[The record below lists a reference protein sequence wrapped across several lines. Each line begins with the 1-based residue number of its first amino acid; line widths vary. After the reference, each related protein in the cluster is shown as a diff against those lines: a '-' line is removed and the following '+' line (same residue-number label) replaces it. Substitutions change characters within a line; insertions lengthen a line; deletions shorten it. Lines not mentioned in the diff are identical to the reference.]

1 MSMYRI
7 AVRVVGLTVG
17 IMIGVVFGAVIEI
30 GGTSQNAGAAAVA
43 VAIAIG
49 GIGYIMGPHVV
60 RGVVWRAKE
69 AVADASIEDIVA
81 IVLGFAFG
89 ALVAAPIAFIVSLV
103 PGRVGDVVALVLAI
117 IIIASAIVVAQL
129 RKHDLID
136 PWFRRRDAEAI
147 KPKPEREAI
156 PAQSVAAMMI
166 DTNIMIDGRVG
177 DVVRSGFLPGTIL
190 VPQFILS
197 ELQRIA
203 DADDPLRRARGR
215 RGLEALNQ
223 LRHEIPDRI
232 EVVDDPVKEE
242 KQVDAKLIR
251 LARERGCR
259 ILTNDYNLE
268 KVAQVQGVEVLNL
281 NELANALRP
290 VVRPGEEITLSV
302 VQEGREAGQG
312 VGFLD
317 DGTMVVVDGGRRLV
331 GSESPVT
338 VTRLLQTGAGRMVF
352 ATPKQIGA

>member
-1 MSMYRI
+1 MSIKRI
-7 AVRVVGLTVG
+7 AVRVVGLAVG
-17 IMIGVVFGAVIEI
+17 ILIGVFFGALIEV
-30 GGTSQNAGAAAVA
+30 GGTSQNAGAAAAA

-49 GIGYIMGPHVV
+49 GIGYIMGPHVFRGLV
-60 RGVVWRAKE
+60 RRAKQG
-69 AVADASIEDIVA
+69 VAEASIEDIVA
-81 IVLGFAFG
+81 VALGSAFG

-103 PGRVGDVVALVLAI
+103 PGRMGDAVALVAAI
-117 IIIASAIVVAQL
+117 CIVASAIVVAQL

-136 PWFRRRDAEAI
+136 PWFRRGDD
-147 KPKPEREAI
+147 PEQPTA
-156 PAQSVAAMMI
+156 PASPASVLPAVMI

-177 DVVRSGFLPGTIL
+177 DVVRTGFLPGTIL
-190 VPQFILS
+190 IPQFILT

-203 DADDPLRRARGR
+203 DADDPVRRARGR
-215 RGLEALNQ
+215 RGLEALRQ
-223 LRHEIPDRI
+223 LRHEIPERV
-232 EVVDDPVKEE
+232 EVLDDPVSEE
-242 KQVDAKLIR
+242 KHVDAKLIR
-251 LARERGCR
+251 LARDRGAR

-281 NELANALRP
+281 NELTSALRP
-290 VVRPGEEITLSV
+290 VVRPGEELTLSV

-331 GSESPVT
+331 GSESAVT

-352 ATPKQIGA
+352 ATPK

>member
-1 MSMYRI
+1 MSIYRI
-7 AVRVVGLTVG
+7 AVRVVGLAVG
-17 IMIGVVFGAVIEI
+17 ILIGVVFGALIEV
-30 GGTSQNAGAAAVA
+30 GGTSQNAGAAVAAV
-43 VAIAIG
+43 VIAIG
-49 GIGYIMGPHVV
+49 AIGYILGPHVL
-60 RGVVWRAKE
+60 RGVVWRAKQGVAE
-69 AVADASIEDIVA
+69 ASTQDIVA
-81 IVLGFAFG
+81 VALGSAFG

-103 PGRVGDVVALVLAI
+103 PGRLGDVVALVIAI
-117 IIIASAIVVAQL
+117 CIVASAVVVAQL
-129 RKHDLID
+129 RKQDLID
-136 PWFRRRDAEAI
+136 PWFRRREHN
-147 KPKPEREAI
+147 ERAGDI
-156 PAQSVAAMMI
+156 VVPTTAALPAVMI

-177 DVVRSGFLPGTIL
+177 DVVRSGFLTDKIL

-203 DADDPLRRARGR
+203 DADDPVRRARGR
-215 RGLEALNQ
+215 RGLEALNR
-223 LRHEIPDRI
+223 LRHEIPERV
-232 EVVDDPVKEE
+232 EVVDEPVPEE
-242 KQVDAKLIR
+242 KHVDAKLIR
-251 LARERGCR
+251 LARGRGCR

-281 NELANALRP
+281 NELTNALRP

-331 GSESPVT
+331 GSESSVT

-352 ATPKQIGA
+352 ATPKQASA

>member
-1 MSMYRI
+1 MDIFRI
-7 AVRVVGLTVG
+7 AVRVVGLAAG
-17 IMIGVVFGAVIEI
+17 ILIGVFFGALIEV
-30 GGTSQNAGAAAVA
+30 GSTSQNAGAALAV

-49 GIGYIMGPHVV
+49 GVGYIMGPHVFQGIAV
-60 RGVVWRAKE
+60 RAKHGV
-69 AVADASIEDIVA
+69 AVASTEDIVA
-81 IVLGFAFG
+81 VSLGSAFG

-103 PGRVGDVVALVLAI
+103 PGRVGDVVALVMAI
-117 IIIASAIVVAQL
+117 CIVASAIVVAQL

-136 PWFRRRDAEAI
+136 PWFRRNDEEAAT
-147 KPKPEREAI
+147 PSAML
-156 PAQSVAAMMI
+156 PAVMI

-177 DVVRSGFLPGTIL
+177 DVVRSGFLPGMIL
-190 VPQFILS
+190 VPRFILS

-203 DADDPLRRARGR
+203 DADDPVRRARGR
-215 RGLEALNQ
+215 RGLEALEH
-223 LRHEIPDRI
+223 LRHEIPERI
-232 EVVDDPVKEE
+232 EVIDDPVTGE

-251 LARERGCR
+251 LAMERGCR

-281 NELANALRP
+281 HELTNALRP
-290 VVRPGEEITLSV
+290 VVRPGEELTLSV

-331 GSESPVT
+331 GSESAVT

-352 ATPKQIGA
+352 ATPKQASA

>member
-1 MSMYRI
+1 MSINRI
-7 AVRVVGLTVG
+7 AVRVVGLAVG
-17 IMIGVVFGAVIEI
+17 ILIGVSFGALIEV
-30 GGTSQNAGAAAVA
+30 GGTSQNAGAAAAA

-49 GIGYIMGPHVV
+49 GMGYIMGPHVF
-60 RGVVWRAKE
+60 RGLVWRAKRG
-69 AVADASIEDIVA
+69 VAEASIEDIVA
-81 IVLGFAFG
+81 VALGSAFG

-103 PGRVGDVVALVLAI
+103 PGRMGDAVALVVAI
-117 IIIASAIVVAQL
+117 CIVASAIVVAQL

-136 PWFRRRDAEAI
+136 PWFRRGGD
-147 KPKPEREAI
+147 PEE
-156 PAQSVAAMMI
+156 PAAPATPSAAALPAVMI

-177 DVVRSGFLPGTIL
+177 DVVRTGFLPGTIL
-190 VPQFILS
+190 IPQFILS

-203 DADDPLRRARGR
+203 DADDPIRRARGR
-215 RGLEALNQ
+215 RGLDALRQ
-223 LRHEIPDRI
+223 LRQEIPERI
-232 EVVDDPVKEE
+232 EVLDDPVSEE
-242 KQVDAKLIR
+242 KHVDAKLIR

-281 NELANALRP
+281 NELTSALRP
-290 VVRPGEEITLSV
+290 VVRPGEELTLSV

-331 GSESPVT
+331 GSESAVT

-352 ATPKQIGA
+352 ATPKQASA